1 MNAIKAKTIITVS
14 IKQNR
19 GMNDMRLL
27 KHDNHSRV
35 FVNKRKGI
43 ELWRTSELI

>member
-14 IKQNR
+14 MNQNR
-19 GMNDMRLL
+19 GMNDVRLL
-27 KHDNHSRV
+27 KHDHSRV

-43 ELWRTSELI
+43 KLWRTLELI